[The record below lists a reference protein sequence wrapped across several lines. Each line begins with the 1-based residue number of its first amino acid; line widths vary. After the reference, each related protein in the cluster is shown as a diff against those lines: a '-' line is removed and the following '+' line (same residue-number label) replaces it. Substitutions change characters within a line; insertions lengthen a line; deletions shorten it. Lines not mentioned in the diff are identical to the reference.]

1 MRKYLLCLYLVIV
14 LMSCK
19 DIERDVSKVLSCNP
33 PNLPQGP
40 YIISRAYYQD
50 DSLRIESYDWVDVY
64 SLPIEC
70 KARRIWNRTSEVNL
84 RTFDSTLKYPEEEI
98 GGLRHILNNRG
109 DTLWSCPDSI
119 NDMKLVSP
127 VFFLDK
133 NNVFYDVAKDTSL
146 QGLAIIDDRCNFSS
160 FYEIRTIWEW
170 IWGTP
175 LNTKYVLLF
184 GTKTDDNSD
193 AAILIDRQGSRKMI
207 SCPKNF
213 LRSGSF
219 GYYFSYPVLL
229 LGDFDKK
236 SGKVLIKK
244 YEIRDGSFHFVGYLP
259 YELSYYD
266 SFAGIVDYIFPCGED
281 ACLHRKRMWWQAE
294 KIRY

>member
-1 MRKYLLCLYLVIV
+1 MRKYLLCLYLVFV

-33 PNLPQGP
+33 PNLPQGS
-40 YIISRAYYQD
+40 YVISRAYYQD
-50 DSLRIESYDWVDVY
+50 DSLHIESYDWVDVY
-64 SLPIEC
+64 SLPIQC
-70 KARRIWNRTSEVNL
+70 KERKRIRNGASEVNL
-84 RTFDSTLKYPEEEI
+84 HAFDSTLKYPEEET

-119 NDMKLVSP
+119 DDMKLVSP

-133 NNVFYDVAKDTSL
+133 NNVFYDVENKPFEYEL
-146 QGLAIIDDRCNFSS
+146 VIIDSTCKIAAS
-160 FYEIRTIWEW
+160 FKIKDVWNNV
-170 IWGTP
+170 GHS
-175 LNTKYVLLF
+175 LNVDKYLLL
-184 GTKTDDNSD
+184 GTKQGEKRTTL
-193 AAILIDRQGSRKMI
+193 LIDRRGTYLEVPFPDS
-207 SCPKNF
+207 S
-213 LRSGSF
+213 LGWYSF

-236 SGKVLIKK
+236 SGKALIKK

>member
-84 RTFDSTLKYPEEEI
+84 RTFDSTLKYPEEET

-133 NNVFYDVAKDTSL
+133 NNVFYDVRTKTFEYEL
-146 QGLAIIDDRCNFSS
+146 TIIDSTCEIASS
-160 FYEIRTIWEW
+160 FKI
-170 IWGTP
+170 
-175 LNTKYVLLF
+175 KYVWNNAAGYSLNADKYLLL
-184 GTKTDDNSD
+184 GMKEGEMRTTL
-193 AAILIDRQGSRKMI
+193 LIDRSGTYLEVPFPDS
-207 SCPKNF
+207 S
-213 LRSGSF
+213 LGWGSF

-236 SGKVLIKK
+236 SGKALIKK